1 MKTVLTAN
9 GWTPYNKR
17 KIEQLK
23 SIDQQDEVAFA
34 NPQLLYDL
42 QQQLVQN
49 KEGINGTNTPTN
61 DNPLA
66 IPASEIPFDG
76 PMQLFSWRGSRPSK
90 KELEAAQKPDSQC
103 EEYFNHFTDTYV
115 LTSKGHLQYYLKL
128 AAMKYGTH
136 IYDFFPRSWILTP
149 QSTRLIVPYEQKRI
163 DQGESSWWIG
173 KPTNKSRGR
182 GIKITKTLCD
192 LADYVEEKDKNEKEF
207 AATIEEPMVDAQLD
221 LDKPNEAKRPYL
233 PYLMV
238 VQEYI
243 SSPYLINGYK
253 FDIRLYVLV
262 SGFHPLK
269 AHLYIDGLVRFCTKP
284 YSMDDFD
291 RLRHLTNASI
301 QDTVRTDSDRG
312 LSDEERNVF
321 LESITSV
328 IPPIGEGDFSKRD
341 LRTFLSYLK
350 HNRGENIEE
359 VWTKVQN
366 VINLT
371 LLSMY
376 TKERVKQN
384 PNCFELLGFDIL
396 FTDKLEV
403 KLVEVNLGPS
413 LSVSS
418 EVDAYVKQPL
428 CEDML
433 TLVNNLIMNN
443 NEGKER
449 QSIPTKKN
457 VLAAINNVD
466 DPFVDQQRVGDFEL
480 IFPFSQEVEE
490 LSMKLNDPNLREE
503 RDENLGKI
511 ITRVHERLD
520 RFKASSKTDNKNGT
534 EKTRE

>member
-1 MKTVLTAN
+1 MPFVMKTVLTAN
-9 GWTPYNKR
+9 GWSPYNKK
-17 KIEQLK
+17 KIDQIK
-23 SIDQQDEVAFA
+23 SIDQQDEVVFA
-34 NPQLLYDL
+34 DPRLSDPLN
-42 QQQLVQN
+42 
-49 KEGINGTNTPTN
+49 ESN
-61 DNPLA
+61 DST
-66 IPASEIPFDG
+66 PASDEIPIDG
-76 PMQLFSWRGSRPSK
+76 PMQLFQWRGSRPSK
-90 KELEAAQKPDSQC
+90 KELKASQQPSDNQR
-103 EEYFNHFTDTYV
+103 EEYFNHFPDTYV

-163 DQGESSWWIG
+163 DQGEFSWWIG

-192 LADYVEEKDKNEKEF
+192 LADYVEEKDKYEKEINT
-207 AATIEEPMVDAQLD
+207 TIEEPMIEAQL
-221 LDKPNEAKRPYL
+221 LDRPKRPYL

-243 SSPYLINGYK
+243 QNPYLINGYK

-291 RLRHLTNASI
+291 RLRHLTNSSI
-301 QDTVRTDSDRG
+301 QDTVRTTSDKG
-312 LSDEERNVF
+312 LTDEERDIFV
-321 LESITSV
+321 ESITSV
-328 IPPIGEGDFSKRD
+328 IPPVGAGDFSKRD

-350 HNRGENIEE
+350 FNRGENIEE

-366 VINLT
+366 VITLT

-376 TKERVKQN
+376 TKDRVSNN
-384 PNCFELLGFDIL
+384 PNCFELLGFDLL

-413 LSVSS
+413 LSISS

-428 CEDML
+428 CEDLL

-443 NEGKER
+443 NDDKER
-449 QSIPTKKN
+449 QSIPPKKN
-457 VLAAINNVD
+457 MLAAINNVD
-466 DPFVDQQRVGDFEL
+466 NPYVDQQRVGDFEL
-480 IFPFSQEVEE
+480 IFPFSKEVEE
-490 LSMKLNDPNLREE
+490 LAVKLNDPEIKEE
-503 RDENLGKI
+503 RAENLGKI
-511 ITRVHERLD
+511 INLVHKRLD
-520 RFKASSKTDNKNGT
+520 RFQSSSKTNDSKI

>member
-1 MKTVLTAN
+1 MPFVMKTVLTAN

-17 KIEQLK
+17 KIEQFK
-23 SIDQQDEVAFA
+23 SIDQQDEVTFA
-34 NPQLLYDL
+34 DPRLDSQLN
-42 QQQLVQN
+42 QN
-49 KEGINGTNTPTN
+49 KEGTT
-61 DNPLA
+61 
-66 IPASEIPFDG
+66 SEIPTEEIPYEG

-90 KELEAAQKPDSQC
+90 KELEAQKSDSQR

-163 DQGESSWWIG
+163 DQGESTWWIG

-182 GIKITKTLCD
+182 GIKITKTFCD
-192 LADYVEEKDKNEKEF
+192 LADYVEEKDKNEKDL
-207 AATIEEPMVDAQLD
+207 ATTIEEPMIDAQL
-221 LDKPNEAKRPYL
+221 LDPPKESKNLPRL

-243 SSPYLINGYK
+243 QNPYLINGYK

-269 AHLYIDGLVRFCTKP
+269 AHLYIDGLVRFCSKP

-301 QDTVRTDSDRG
+301 QDTVRTTSDKG
-312 LSDEERNVF
+312 LSDEERDIF
-321 LESITSV
+321 MESLNSV

-341 LRTFLSYLK
+341 LRTFLSYMK

-376 TKERVKQN
+376 TKERVREN

-403 KLVEVNLGPS
+403 KLIEVNLGPS
-413 LSVSS
+413 LSISS

-428 CEDML
+428 CQDLL

-443 NEGKER
+443 KDENKER
-449 QSIPTKKN
+449 QTIPPKKN
-457 VLAAINNVD
+457 ALAGINNVD
-466 DPFVDQQRVGDFEL
+466 DPFVDEQRIGDFEL
-480 IFPFSQEVEE
+480 IFPFSKEVEE
-490 LSMKLNDPNLREE
+490 LSEKLNDPALKHEK
-503 RDENLGKI
+503 DENLGKI
-511 ITRVHERLD
+511 IARVHERLD
-520 RFKASSKTDNKNGT
+520 RFSTSSDDNNNNTNGVEKN
-534 EKTRE
+534 RE